1 MLRLVEFAGP
11 VILVLWIYCVVSV
24 VLTPDGATRNL
35 PKLAWLALVL
45 LFPLVGSIAW
55 LAAGRAD
62 TGPARRSAFE
72 REASAFPEYDR
83 PGRAAGVTAESDE
96 EFLRRVRERAEQQR
110 RAEQERRRRER
121 GETG

>member
-24 VLTPDGATRNL
+24 ILTPDGATRNL
-35 PKLAWLALVL
+35 PKLAWLFLVL

-55 LAAGRAD
+55 LVAGRPD
-62 TGPARRSAFE
+62 TAGSRRSSHE
-72 REASAFPEYDR
+72 REAPAFPEYDR

-110 RAEQERRRRER
+110 RTEQERRRREA
-121 GETG
+121 GDA

>member
-24 VLTPDGATRNL
+24 ILTPDGATRNL
-35 PKLAWLALVL
+35 PKLAWLVLVL

-55 LAAGRAD
+55 RAAGRPETA
-62 TGPARRSAFE
+62 TAGRSPHE
-72 REASAFPEYDR
+72 REAPAYPEYDR

-110 RAEQERRRRER
+110 RAEQERRRRESDDA
-121 GETG
+121 

>member
-24 VLTPDGATRNL
+24 ILTPDGATRNL
-35 PKLAWLALVL
+35 PKLAWLFLVL

-55 LAAGRAD
+55 LAAGRPETAN
-62 TGPARRSAFE
+62 PRRSAHE
-72 REASAFPEYDR
+72 REAPAFPEYDR

-110 RAEQERRRRER
+110 RVDQERRRRKS
-121 GETG
+121 GDA